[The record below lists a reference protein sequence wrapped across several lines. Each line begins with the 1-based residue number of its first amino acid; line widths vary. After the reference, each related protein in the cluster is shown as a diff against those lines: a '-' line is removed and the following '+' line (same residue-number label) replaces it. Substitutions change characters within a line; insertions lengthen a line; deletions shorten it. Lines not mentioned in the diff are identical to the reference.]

1 MTTSFLDYLQLYKA
15 SWLKLQTTSPLLN
28 SYKDHTLLST
38 WRVTFDQI
46 QQQNKASAKL
56 LKFWAYFDKQDLRFD
71 ILRHAKHFTKDEW
84 IQKLT
89 EDELNFNEAITL
101 LCSYG
106 MVELDQSGGYS
117 LHSCVYSWTVFV
129 LNKEWDKSL
138 ARLAVYCVASEV
150 PSIDKKHWWFLQQR
164 LLQHA
169 KRQAHFMVG
178 DQINIYGLHGA
189 FEKLGNLYINQ
200 GKLAEAENMYI
211 QALEGKEEVLGRDH
225 RSTLYTVYN
234 LGRLYIDQGKL
245 AKAEKMY
252 IRTLQGYEETFGP
265 NHRETLDMVSNLG
278 VLYNTQNR
286 QAVAEKMYIRALQGK
301 KKVLGLN
308 HISTLRTTNDLG
320 NVYADQGK
328 LADAEKMYI
337 QALKG
342 FKEQLGLNHISTLS
356 IVDNLGGLYLD
367 QGKLSQAEKLYLQ
380 SLQGHEETL
389 GPKHTLTLDAV
400 KNLGSLY
407 FKQGK
412 LSEAEK
418 MCIRAL
424 QGYEEALGTQA
435 VLSHLPALKAMSI
448 FGDVSSQ
455 IGRKARAKVMYAR
468 ALSGF
473 KTVQGPSSKRCKQ
486 TEDRLLAL
494 YATSTESKVGQ
505 DKITKPRAARSRS
518 L

>member
-1 MTTSFLDYLQLYKA
+1 M
-15 SWLKLQTTSPLLN
+15 
-28 SYKDHTLLST
+28 LST
-38 WRVTFDQI
+38 WRATFDQI
-46 QQQNKASAKL
+46 QQQNKVSAKL
-56 LKFWAYFDKQDLRFD
+56 LRFWAYFDKQDLRFD
-71 ILRHAKHFTKDEW
+71 ILRHAKHSTKDEW

-129 LNKEWDKSL
+129 LNKDWDKSL

-150 PSIDKKHWWFLQQR
+150 PSINKKHWWFLQQR

-169 KRQAHFMVG
+169 KRQGRFIVG
-178 DQINIYGLHGA
+178 DQIDIGGLHGT
-189 FEKLGNLYINQ
+189 FQRLGDLYINQ
-200 GKLAEAENMYI
+200 GKLAEAEKMYVT
-211 QALEGKEEVLGRDH
+211 ALEGKEEVLGRDH
-225 RSTLYTVYN
+225 WSTLDTVYN

-252 IRTLQGYEETFGP
+252 TRTLQGYEKAFGP
-265 NHRETLDMVSNLG
+265 NEKETLDMVSNLG

-286 QAVAEKMYIRALQGK
+286 QVEAEKMYIRALQGK
-301 KKVLGLN
+301 KKILGPN
-308 HISTLRTTNDLG
+308 HTSTLGTTNDLG
-320 NVYADQGK
+320 NTYADQGK
-328 LADAEKMYI
+328 LAEAEKMYI
-337 QALKG
+337 QALRG

-356 IVDNLGGLYLD
+356 ILDNLGGLYLE
-367 QGKLSQAEKLYLQ
+367 QGKLAQAEKLYLQ

-389 GPKHTLTLDAV
+389 GLKHTFTLDAV
-400 KNLGSLY
+400 KNLGFLY

-412 LSEAEK
+412 LAEAEK
-418 MCIRAL
+418 MSIRAL
-424 QGYEEALGTQA
+424 RGYEEAFGTQA
-435 VLSHLPALKAMSI
+435 VLSHLPALKVMSL

-455 IGRKARAKVMYAR
+455 IGMKARAKVMYIR

-473 KTVQGPSSKRCKQ
+473 KTVQGPSSKWYRQ

-494 YATSTESKVGQ
+494 YATSAGSKVGQ